1 MIYKHNFFIITGGP
15 GAGKTTLLETLAKQ
29 GFPYVPEVARE
40 IIREQVSQNG
50 DALPW
55 ANIPAY
61 IHLMLSR
68 SVESFEQHQKQ
79 ESVLF
84 FDRGIP
90 DTLAYVHLTHQSPS
104 PELQHT
110 VQDFRYNPQV
120 LILPPWPEIYETDSE
135 RKQTYQEAVETY
147 DVMLVTYQ
155 QLDYIPIIVPKG
167 TPEERAEFVIS
178 VLKKHTTNRP

>member
-1 MIYKHNFFIITGGP
+1 MIYKPNFFIITGGP
-15 GAGKTTLLETLAKQ
+15 GVGKTTLLEVLAKQ
-29 GFPYVPEVARE
+29 GFPYVPEVARK

-61 IHLMLSR
+61 THLMLSR

-120 LILPPWPEIYETDSE
+120 FITMNVPDSGMTITTLIFSNVAVTRSSCPMPRKYYGINSITCPRTKITDS
-135 RKQTYQEAVETY
+135 
-147 DVMLVTYQ
+147 
-155 QLDYIPIIVPKG
+155 PFSSG
-167 TPEERAEFVIS
+167 T
-178 VLKKHTTNRP
+178 L

>member
-90 DTLAYVHLTHQSPS
+90 DTLAYAHLIHQPILRTPHPS
-104 PELQHT
+104 
-110 VQDFRYNPQV
+110 
-120 LILPPWPEIYETDSE
+120 
-135 RKQTYQEAVETY
+135 
-147 DVMLVTYQ
+147 
-155 QLDYIPIIVPKG
+155 IPISR
-167 TPEERAEFVIS
+167 TPTCRSRLPLQSTCIYSSTLARN
-178 VLKKHTTNRP
+178 LPNRFRT